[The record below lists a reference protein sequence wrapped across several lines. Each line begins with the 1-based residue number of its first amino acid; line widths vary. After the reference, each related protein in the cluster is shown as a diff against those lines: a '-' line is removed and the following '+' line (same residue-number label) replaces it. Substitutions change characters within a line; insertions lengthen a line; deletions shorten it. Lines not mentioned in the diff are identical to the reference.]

1 MREKI
6 NKITVS
12 TRITIPL
19 RDMLEQEAEEQGFSF
34 EELITVQHYVI
45 RDDHEVVYDTDGN
58 FAGIVKNVAV
68 MQKYMESL
76 K

>member
-1 MREKI
+1 MSIKDDIAELEAHLAE
-6 NKITVS
+6 
-12 TRITIPL
+12 L
-19 RDMLEQEAEEQGFSF
+19 RQQEEQGFSF
-34 EELITVQHYVI
+34 EELITVQHYDI